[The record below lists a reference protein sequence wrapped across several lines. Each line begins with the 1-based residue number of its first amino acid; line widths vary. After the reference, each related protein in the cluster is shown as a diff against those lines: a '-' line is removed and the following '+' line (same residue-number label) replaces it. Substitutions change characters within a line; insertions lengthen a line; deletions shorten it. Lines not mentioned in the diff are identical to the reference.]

1 MGLAAHTIKAY
12 SEVETTPQMLR
23 RSVPQNDRKMKRP
36 CPLRHVAEYRRYCY
50 HVASFLR
57 RRCLRYDSLVEA
69 RFLQRI
75 NRFAATVELG
85 GGETLVHVANSG
97 RMREL
102 LVTGRRVLL
111 RPVAGNHRKTAFDL
125 AIVDLDHALVST
137 DARLPNR
144 LVYEAIRDGRLP
156 PFAGFD
162 GIRPEVTYGESRL
175 DLALR
180 GPTGTCYVEAK
191 SVTLVEEGVALFP
204 DAPTTRGRKHMI
216 SLARAVA
223 CGHRAAVV
231 FVVQRGDAGAFT
243 PSDTADPEFGRTLRE
258 SLDRGVE
265 AYAYRCHVTEDEI
278 VLADPLQIRLA

>member
-1 MGLAAHTIKAY
+1 
-12 SEVETTPQMLR
+12 
-23 RSVPQNDRKMKRP
+23 MKRP
-36 CPLRHVAEYRRYCY
+36 WPVAEGRRYCY
-50 HVASFLR
+50 HVASFEGR
-57 RRCLRYDSLVEA
+57 GGLRYDSLVEA

-85 GGETLVHVANSG
+85 GSETTVHVANSG

-102 LVTGRRVLL
+102 LVTDRRVLL

-125 AIVDLDHALVST
+125 AIVDLGHALASA

-144 LVYEAIRDGRLP
+144 LVYEAIRDRRLP
-156 PFAGFD
+156 QFAGFD
-162 GIRPEVTYGESRL
+162 EIRAEVTHGESRL

-180 GPTGTCYVEAK
+180 GPTGTCYVETK

-231 FVVQRGDAGAFT
+231 FVVQRDDADAFT
-243 PSDTADPEFGRTLRE
+243 PNDMADPEFGQTLRE
-258 SLDRGVE
+258 SMDRGVE
-265 AYAYRCHVTEDEI
+265 AYAYRCHVTEEEI
-278 VLADPLQIRLA
+278 VLADPLPMRLG